1 MKKNQNNQNN
11 QKNDEEKIKETK
23 NDNDKNIENE
33 KKEENKED
41 EKKEDNV
48 EEKKDEIKIENKDN
62 INRNKENAALMVFI
76 GNISNLNDYL
86 SNQSKI
92 KKIFSHFDEI
102 FKFSEENIKKVSD
115 ILGFNI
121 K

>member
-1 MKKNQNNQNN
+1 MKRKEKKRMNDIKKK
-11 QKNDEEKIKETK
+11 QKK
-23 NDNDKNIENE
+23 NDNNIEIE

>member
-1 MKKNQNNQNN
+1 MTN
-11 QKNDEEKIKETK
+11 
-23 NDNDKNIENE
+23 NDN
-33 KKEENKED
+33 
-41 EKKEDNV
+41 NV

-92 KKIFSHFDEI
+92 KKIFSGEI
-102 FKFSEENIKKVSD
+102 ICQEKHLQKW
-115 ILGFNI
+115 
-121 K
+121 